1 MCTEIQPGCDPRL
14 KTESPATLFIEADP
28 VLIRKG
34 RQFPIQSSQARAY
47 LRIDLIPRYT
57 TEELRGEIQVLSIE
71 GGRILL
77 HISIV
82 EEGDGQVYS
91 GDAEFFLANQN

>member
-1 MCTEIQPGCDPRL
+1 MQRGDPFFQRRDRPGIMC
-14 KTESPATLFIEADP
+14 
-28 VLIRKG
+28 
-34 RQFPIQSSQARAY
+34 
-47 LRIDLIPRYT
+47 RYT
-57 TEELRGEIQVLSIE
+57 TEELRGESQVLSIE

-91 GDAEFFLANQN
+91 GDAAFFLANQN